1 MATFEDIIKLAEA
14 DGGKF
19 FVLGEDGEVRLV
31 ILPVSEYQ
39 ELLLGKLKERVAK
52 QALDIE
58 RVNQQILKAQLEDG
72 QQAAPGP
79 NVAVSSLGS
88 GGAAGRQPVDLR
100 QEVIDPS
107 FDFEAPRLGGE
118 DL

>member
-19 FVLGEDGEVRLV
+19 FVLREDGEVRLV
-31 ILPVSEYQ
+31 ILPVGEYQ

-52 QALDIE
+52 QTLDIE
-58 RVNQQILKAQLEDG
+58 RVNQQILKAQLEDSEP
-72 QQAAPGP
+72 AVSGP
-79 NVAVSSLGS
+79 NVAVSPLGT
-88 GGAAGRQPVDLR
+88 GGGVLRQPVDLR